1 MPVNA
6 LFIAVGLVILLV
18 AVVVAYKIGFTAR
31 KKSDDGKIESAEAK
45 AREIIDGALKAEIKE
60 ESIRTRNELEK
71 ETKER
76 RAEVQRLERRVQQKE

>member
-45 AREIIDGALKAEIKE
+45 AREIIDGSLKAAEENKREGILEIK
-60 ESIRTRNELEK
+60 
-71 ETKER
+71 
-76 RAEVQRLERRVQQKE
+76 